1 MNKIQAQ
8 NIEYALIQ
16 QCFYQIA
23 PHNPLRIAPVS
34 EKISDQ
40 QQFEQADNNN
50 PEYARAG
57 VTLSKYRNQMAW
69 RRNKVKELL
78 ARGYRQYD
86 IANTLHIS
94 QPTISRDIHYIQIE
108 MRKTAENY
116 DKHRFEVYRNNLLG
130 LDEMIKKL
138 WTIAD
143 SPKTDSKEKIK
154 AIVLI
159 GEYFRERLQLIR
171 HEPGLI
177 KEMKDR
183 ERLERMKQW

>member
-1 MNKIQAQ
+1 LA
-8 NIEYALIQ
+8 
-16 QCFYQIA
+16 
-23 PHNPLRIAPVS
+23 
-34 EKISDQ
+34 EKSSGTHQ
-40 QQFEQADNNN
+40 VEVDNNI
-50 PEYARAG
+50 PKVTRAG

-86 IANTLHIS
+86 IASTLHIS

-108 MRKTAENY
+108 MRKSAENY

-154 AIVLI
+154 AIVWI
-159 GEYFRERLQLIR
+159 GEYYRQRIELIKQG
-171 HEPGLI
+171 PGLI
-177 KEMKDR
+177 DKLKRM
-183 ERLERMKQW
+183 ERMKRWSS

>member
-1 MNKIQAQ
+1 MHQLEEVDINTPI
-8 NIEYALIQ
+8 
-16 QCFYQIA
+16 
-23 PHNPLRIAPVS
+23 V
-34 EKISDQ
+34 
-40 QQFEQADNNN
+40 
-50 PEYARAG
+50 ARAG

-108 MRKTAENY
+108 MRKSAENY

-138 WTIAD
+138 WTVAD
-143 SPKTDSKEKIK
+143 SPRADSKEKIK

-159 GEYFRERLQLIR
+159 GEYYRERLQLIR
-171 HEPGLI
+171 NEPGLI
-177 KEMKDR
+177 EQMNRIDC
-183 ERLERMKQW
+183 MKQFSY